1 MFTDGFPTDDATV
14 LVQMGDFLKDHL
26 IAKKRIMLRLIG
38 IDHDLSDLSPDA
50 VNVTNLKL
58 AGATL
63 NTIRAVID
71 TMS

>member
-1 MFTDGFPTDDATV
+1 
-14 LVQMGDFLKDHL
+14 
-26 IAKKRIMLRLIG
+26 MLRLIG

-50 VNVTNLKL
+50 VNVTDLKL